1 MQMVDRRRRR
11 ITWSMRPRGI
21 RSGSRTALTAALAV
35 VSAVL
40 MTTGLIGAPAALA
53 DTAPPVTTTPKTV
66 STDPLPTAQI
76 DGVVWDQVVIGN
88 VVYAGGD
95 FDTAR
100 PAGAAPGS
108 GTVARSNLLAYNVTT
123 GAIVT
128 TFAPSFNAAVQAVAA
143 SPDGTRLY
151 VAGLFTS
158 VNGVA
163 RSRVAAFDVR
173 TGALVTSFNPTVSS
187 RIYALAV
194 TSSTVYI
201 GGAFTSVQNQQ
212 RSRVAALRA
221 SDAALLPFA
230 PNAAGGDVRAFALAP
245 SGAEIVL
252 GGNFTSVNGSDRPGY
267 GLASVDPTTGA
278 LRPFAVNSVIRDAGT
293 SASIMSLAA
302 DAGGVYG
309 TGYVYGGGG
318 NFEGAFKAGW
328 NGGALLWMEDCHG
341 DSYSIA
347 PAGQTVYI
355 AGHPHYCGNLSTGG
369 FPEKAPPSY
378 YYRGLAFTNA
388 ATGTLTANKDGS
400 YASFTGQRAP
410 SLLHWFPDF
419 NIGTVTGTNQGPWD
433 VTTGGGYVL
442 YAGEFT
448 TVNGTRQ
455 QGLVRFASDTS
466 APNDDGPRLSGAA
479 MKPTATATGS
489 GTVRIAW
496 VANHDRDNAG
506 LRYEVIR
513 DGNAAVPVAT
523 VRATSNFWVRPT
535 LTATDRG
542 LVSGRTYSYRIRTVD
557 PFGNATLGDSVSFR
571 AP

>member
-1 MQMVDRRRRR
+1 V
-11 ITWSMRPRGI
+11 
-21 RSGSRTALTAALAV
+21 L
-35 VSAVL
+35 SAVL
-40 MTTGLIGAPAALA
+40 LIAGLAVGAPVAIA
-53 DTAPPVTTTPKTV
+53 DTAPPVATTPETV
-66 STDPLPTAQI
+66 SSDPLPTAQI

-100 PAGAAPGS
+100 PASAAPGS
-108 GTVARSNLLAYNVTT
+108 GTVPRSNLVAYNLTT
-123 GAIVT
+123 GALVT
-128 TFAPSFNAAVQAVAA
+128 TFAPSFNAPVQALAA

-151 VAGLFTS
+151 VAGQFTS

-163 RSRVAAFDVR
+163 RLRVAAFDVR
-173 TGALVTSFNPTVSS
+173 TGTLIASFNPTVGS
-187 RIYALAV
+187 RVYALAV

-201 GGAFTSVQNQQ
+201 GGAFAAVQNQQ

-230 PNAAGGDVRAFALAP
+230 PNAAGGDVRALALAP
-245 SGAEIVL
+245 SGGEIVL

-267 GLASVDPTTGA
+267 GLASVDPTSGA

-293 SASIMSLAA
+293 SASIMALAA

-309 TGYVYGGGG
+309 VGYVYGGGG

-328 NGGALLWMEDCHG
+328 NGGAVRWMEDCHG
-341 DSYSIA
+341 DSYSIV
-347 PAGQTVYI
+347 PAGANVYI

-388 ATGTLTANKDGS
+388 ATGTLTANKVGP
-400 YASFTGQRAP
+400 YASFTGQPAP
-410 SLLHWFPDF
+410 SLQHWFPDF
-419 NIGTVTGTNQGPWD
+419 DIGTVTGTNQGPWD
-433 VTTGGGYVL
+433 VTTAGGYVL

-448 TVNGTRQ
+448 MVNGIRQ
-455 QGLVRFASDTS
+455 QGLVRFATDVV

-479 MKPTATATGS
+479 MKPTATATGA

-496 VANHDRDNAG
+496 VANHDRDNAD

-513 DGNAAVPVAT
+513 DGNAAGPVAT
-523 VRATSNFWVRPT
+523 ARATSNFWTRPT
-535 LTATDRG
+535 LTVTDRG
-542 LVSGRTYSYRIRTVD
+542 LVSGRTYTYRIRTVD
-557 PFGNATLGDSVSFR
+557 PFGNATLGDSVTFR